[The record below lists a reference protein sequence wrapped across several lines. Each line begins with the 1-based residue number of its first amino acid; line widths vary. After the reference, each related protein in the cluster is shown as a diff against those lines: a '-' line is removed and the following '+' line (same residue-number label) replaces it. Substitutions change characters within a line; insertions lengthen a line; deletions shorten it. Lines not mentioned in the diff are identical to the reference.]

1 MATKSTGEKK
11 QVKRTFVDAKT
22 GKVIDES
29 TITTTRPQDVAT
41 TVRVNRVTGSDGNPG
56 NRRPI
61 AIALWVVAIIF
72 EALAFFS
79 IKQDSPVYGL
89 PPFANPLVWT
99 IIFIVLDLIC
109 CVIAGQLWK
118 QANHIDPPSEKNQV
132 EFFLKSQLGAIM
144 SVVAFLPLI
153 ILILVDN
160 SADKRTKTI
169 ATIVAVVALAIGVG
183 TGADFNPVSA
193 ESLEEMEANAIELG
207 DGTVYWTPGGSVYHL
222 NKDCYHIL
230 NSTDIVMGTAA
241 EAMEAGKNRPCKY
254 CAQKSGDETL
264 QALSNSEDTTAANTT
279 KRTQSLEEIQ
289 ANADALGNGTIYWV
303 ESSPVYH
310 LDKDC
315 SILSDPE
322 ITEMYAGNAE
332 TAKKEGKDIP
342 CELCAQDAS
351 STSQTDVAD

>member
-29 TITTTRPQDVAT
+29 TITTTRPEDVAT
-41 TVRVNRVTGSDGNPG
+41 TVRVNRYEGSGGNPG
-56 NRRPI
+56 YRRPV
-61 AIALWVVAIIF
+61 AIGLWVLAIVF

-89 PPFANPLVWT
+89 PPFSNPLVWT

-144 SVVAFLPLI
+144 PVIAFLPLI
-153 ILILVDN
+153 ILVLVDD
-160 SADKRTKTI
+160 SSDKRTKTI
-169 ATIVAVVALAIGVG
+169 ATVVAVVALAIGVG

-193 ESLEEMEANAIELG
+193 ESLEEMEQNAIALG
-207 DGTVYWTPGGSVYHL
+207 DGTVYWTAAGGVYHL
-222 NKDCYHIL
+222 NKDCGHII
-230 NSTDIVMGTAA
+230 NSTEIYSGTAA
-241 EAMEAGKNRPCKY
+241 DAMEAGKSRPCKS

-264 QALSNSEDTTAANTT
+264 QALSQSGTETTAAPDGGDDAEATVDTESQDVAAAPETETEN
-279 KRTQSLEEIQ
+279 
-289 ANADALGNGTIYWV
+289 NA
-303 ESSPVYH
+303 
-310 LDKDC
+310 
-315 SILSDPE
+315 
-322 ITEMYAGNAE
+322 
-332 TAKKEGKDIP
+332 
-342 CELCAQDAS
+342 
-351 STSQTDVAD
+351 DVAD

>member
-22 GKVIDES
+22 GKVIDEG

-153 ILILVDN
+153 ILILIDD
-160 SADKRTKTI
+160 SSDKQTKTV
-169 ATIVAVVALAIGVG
+169 AAIVAAVALAIGVG

-193 ESLEEMEANAIELG
+193 ESLEEMQENAIALG
-207 DGTVYWTPGGSVYHL
+207 DGTVYWTAAGSVYHL
-222 NKDCYHIL
+222 NKDCGHII
-230 NSTDIVMGTAA
+230 NSTEIYSGDAKT
-241 EAMEAGKNRPCKY
+241 AMEAGKSRPCKS

-264 QALSNSEDTTAANTT
+264 QALSNSGDASTTTTDSSNDTEAQDVATTPDTEAQDVAA
-279 KRTQSLEEIQ
+279 
-289 ANADALGNGTIYWV
+289 APD
-303 ESSPVYH
+303 
-310 LDKDC
+310 
-315 SILSDPE
+315 
-322 ITEMYAGNAE
+322 TEAE
-332 TAKKEGKDIP
+332 TNA
-342 CELCAQDAS
+342 
-351 STSQTDVAD
+351 DVAD